1 MRLPI
6 LFGASP
12 QTRRPARWQGRA
24 LVGVTLAGERPMRWR
39 LVVLGGLIAGGL
51 LAACAAPSSAPPA
64 APSGASE
71 ARGGQASAAPPAPIR
86 MIANYSAQG
95 PGQSGVWLAY
105 EGGNL
110 RENGLDVEL
119 THVSATPRII
129 PAMIAGEVN
138 VSGMDPAASIL
149 ASFEG
154 IELALLFAG
163 TNRPAFSVVT
173 QTTIRDPQQLKGKSL
188 GISRLGASTH
198 TSALLALSLWS
209 LQPDRDVAFRQLGE
223 SSAMIAAMEAN
234 QLDAAMLGVPWNAM
248 ARRMGYHEMLNL
260 ATQGPEYPT
269 VTVNGLRSWVNGN
282 EEALRRFARAYIQ
295 GRARLLS
302 DKPWAIGVFQK
313 YLQIDDAEA
322 LDEFYDWVSQC
333 CPPIPYV
340 SEEGVGRLMADLAKD
355 EPRLAG
361 HQPAEFIESRFLRE
375 AEAAGAGAP
384 PQP

>member
-1 MRLPI
+1 MRPRRTPALM
-6 LFGASP
+6 A
-12 QTRRPARWQGRA
+12 RRPARTWCRA
-24 LVGVTLAGERPMRWR
+24 ALAGALLVGALA
-39 LVVLGGLIAGGL
+39 V
-51 LAACAAPSSAPPA
+51 ACAPASTPTSAPA
-64 APSGASE
+64 AATQSGTAGAAASGAT
-71 ARGGQASAAPPAPIR
+71 AATAPPTPIHL
-86 MIANYSAQG
+86 IANYSAQG

-138 VSGMDPAASIL
+138 LSGMDPGASIL

-154 IELALLFAG
+154 IDLALLFAG

-173 QTTIRDPQQLKGKSL
+173 QPTIRRPEDLRGKSL

-198 TSALLALSLWS
+198 TSALLALSLWG

-234 QLDAAMLGVPWNAM
+234 QLDAAMLGVPYNAM
-248 ARRMGYHEMLNL
+248 ARRMGYNELLNL

-269 VTVNGLRSWVNGN
+269 VTVNALRSWVSAN

-295 GRARLLS
+295 GRQRLLD
-302 DKPWAIGVFQK
+302 DKPWAIEVFRK
-313 YLQIDDAEA
+313 YLEMDDPEA
-322 LDEFYDWVSQC
+322 LDEFYEWVSQC
-333 CPPIPYV
+333 CPRIPYV

-361 HQPAEFIESRFLRE
+361 HQPSEWIDSRFLRE
-375 AEAAGAGAP
+375 AEAMGAGSVATP
-384 PQP
+384 

>member
-1 MRLPI
+1 MKLPP
-6 LFGASP
+6 SP
-12 QTRRPARWQGRA
+12 TAIRPARLSW
-24 LVGVTLAGERPMRWR
+24 RWR
-39 LVVLGGLIAGGL
+39 ATALSGL
-51 LAACAAPSSAPPA
+51 LASALLTACAANSPSA
-64 APSGASE
+64 APSTAAGAPSGQPTSDQTS
-71 ARGGQASAAPPAPIR
+71 RGAAPPAPIR
-86 MIANYSAQG
+86 LVANYSAQG

-149 ASFEG
+149 ASLEG
-154 IELALLFAG
+154 IDLSLLFAG

-173 QTTIRDPQQLKGKSL
+173 QPSIRDPQQLKGKSL

-198 TSALLALSLWS
+198 TSALLALSLWN

-223 SSAMIAAMEAN
+223 SAAMIAAMEAN

-248 ARRMGYHEMLNL
+248 ARRMGYNEMLNL

-269 VTVNGLRSWVNGN
+269 VTVNALRSWVNGN
-282 EEALRRFARAYIQ
+282 EETLRRFARAYIQ
-295 GRARLLS
+295 GRQRLLD
-302 DKPWAIGVFQK
+302 DKPWAIGVFSK
-313 YLQIDDAEA
+313 YLELDDPEA
-322 LDEFYDWVSQC
+322 LDEFYVWVSNC
-333 CPPIPYV
+333 CPRIPYV
-340 SEEGVGRLMADLAKD
+340 SEEGVGRLMADLTKD

-361 HQPAEFIESRFLRE
+361 RQPSEWIDSRFLKE
-375 AEAAGAGAP
+375 AEAAGVGATP
-384 PQP
+384 

>member
-1 MRLPI
+1 MSPLTHGEEEAMRRRRTS
-6 LFGASP
+6 ASAGHGP
-12 QTRRPARWQGRA
+12 RRPGRYA
-24 LVGVTLAGERPMRWR
+24 ALAGA
-39 LVVLGGLIAGGL
+39 LLAGWVG
-51 LAACAAPSSAPPA
+51 AACAAGGGAAPA
-64 APSGASE
+64 APAGAAATGAASSGPA
-71 ARGGQASAAPPAPIR
+71 AAPAAPAAVPAAPIR

-129 PAMIAGEVN
+129 PAMLAGEVN
-138 VSGMDPAASIL
+138 LSGMDPGASIL

-154 IELALLFAG
+154 IDLALLFAG

-173 QTTIRDPQQLKGKSL
+173 QPTIREPQQLKGKSL

-198 TSALLALSLWS
+198 TSALLALNLWG

-248 ARRMGYHEMLNL
+248 ARRMGYHELLNL

-269 VTVNGLRSWVNGN
+269 VTVNGLRSWVNAN
-282 EEALRRFARAYIQ
+282 EETVRRFARAYIQ
-295 GRARLLS
+295 GRQRLLS
-302 DKPWAIGVFQK
+302 DKAWAIGVF
-313 YLQIDDAEA
+313 
-322 LDEFYDWVSQC
+322 
-333 CPPIPYV
+333 
-340 SEEGVGRLMADLAKD
+340 
-355 EPRLAG
+355 
-361 HQPAEFIESRFLRE
+361 
-375 AEAAGAGAP
+375 
-384 PQP
+384 

>member
-1 MRLPI
+1 M
-6 LFGASP
+6 
-12 QTRRPARWQGRA
+12 
-24 LVGVTLAGERPMRWR
+24 
-39 LVVLGGLIAGGL
+39 LGGLLAGGL
-51 LAACAAPSSAPPA
+51 LAACAAPSSAPTA
-64 APSGASE
+64 APSGAGE
-71 ARGGQASAAPPAPIR
+71 AQGGSAPAAPPAPIR

-149 ASFEG
+149 AGFEG
-154 IELALLFAG
+154 IDLALLFAG
-163 TNRPAFSVVT
+163 TNRPAFSVIT
-173 QTTIRDPQQLKGKSL
+173 QPTIREPQQLKGKSL

-198 TSALLALSLWS
+198 TSALLALSLWN

-223 SSAMIAAMEAN
+223 SSAMIAAMDAN

-269 VTVNGLRSWVNGN
+269 VTVNALRSWVNGN

-322 LDEFYDWVSQC
+322 LDEFYDWVSNC
-333 CPPIPYV
+333 CPRIPYV
-340 SEEGVGRLMADLAKD
+340 SEEGVARLMADLARD

-361 HQPAEFIESRFLRE
+361 HQPSEFIESRFLRE
-375 AEAAGAGAP
+375 AEAAGVGATP
-384 PQP
+384 

>member
-1 MRLPI
+1 MRVAGSFPRVAATRSAHRRRAALC
-6 LFGASP
+6 GA
-12 QTRRPARWQGRA
+12 
-24 LVGVTLAGERPMRWR
+24 LLAGW
-39 LVVLGGLIAGGL
+39 
-51 LAACAAPSSAPPA
+51 LAACAPSGGGSVA
-64 APSGASE
+64 APSGS
-71 ARGGQASAAPPAPIR
+71 GASAPGGAGSEGAGQSAAAATPAPPAPIFLR
-86 MIANYSAQG
+86 ANYSAQG

-154 IELALLFAG
+154 IDLALLFAG

-173 QTTIRDPQQLKGKSL
+173 QPSIRDPQQLKGKSL

-198 TSALLALSLWS
+198 TSALLALSLWG
-209 LQPDRDVAFRQLGE
+209 LQPDRDVALRQLGE

-248 ARRMGYHEMLNL
+248 ARRMGYNEMLNL

-269 VTVNGLRSWVNGN
+269 VTVNALRSWVDGNG
-282 EEALRRFARAYIQ
+282 EALRRFARAYIQ
-295 GRARLLS
+295 GRQRLLS
-302 DKPWAIGVFQK
+302 DKPWAIGVFKK
-313 YLQIDDAEA
+313 YLEIDDDEA
-322 LDEFYDWVSQC
+322 LDEFYVWVSNC
-333 CPPIPYV
+333 CPRIPYV
-340 SEEGVGRLMADLAKD
+340 SEEGIGRLMADLAKD

-361 HQPAEFIESRFLRE
+361 HQPTEWIDSRFLRE
-375 AEAAGAGAP
+375 AEAAGAGGA
-384 PQP
+384 QQ